1 MATVTGGT
9 AVAMTR
15 NFLQAAATKYGLTRL
30 QGELDKGDGS
40 LLLKTDLWICLSGII
55 EQAFFAGKSPAA
67 LYEAKN
73 MYKGG
78 IFGPADA
85 AAPVVKALPDL
96 DAAVSAL
103 QQFDYCFKLNAYQQ
117 VNTLLAIVVAQ
128 ITGNN
133 LQECVAKG
141 KAHLEGMIADAL
153 KNNPV
158 WNEKT
163 LKTKSPRLV
172 VPIGAA
178 GCGKSTFY
186 RELPNVVNIS
196 CDNVRY
202 LLFSSFGPCFQP
214 WESTLAWWTVNAL
227 TDHYLRAGYH
237 VFYNGV
243 NTDLEYRSPI
253 TMENPD
259 SLYAGNTYDI
269 RLVYFEPPV
278 TLTDDERK
286 ELAGINLWATKLEA
300 VDFAALSPNVR
311 KIMELIRTNF
321 ERTMARTAEIRA
333 GQRQQDPYDILYSV
347 PAAIVKLFVEQS
359 FNKPSTGQV
368 TVVPRREI
376 PDAKEREAFYRERA
390 AQVLA

>member
-1 MATVTGGT
+1 MATVTGST
-9 AVAMTR
+9 AAAMTR
-15 NFLQAAATKYGLTRL
+15 TFLQAAAAQYGLTRL

-55 EQAFFAGKSPAA
+55 EQAYFAGKTTAA

-85 AAPVVKALPDL
+85 ATPVVKALPDL

-103 QQFDYCFKLNAYQQ
+103 AQFDYCFTLNAYQQ

-128 ITGNN
+128 ITGND
-133 LQECVAKG
+133 LQACVAKG

-153 KNNPV
+153 KHNPV
-158 WNEKT
+158 WNEKN
-163 LKTKSPRLV
+163 LKTASPRLV

-227 TDHYLRAGYH
+227 TDAYLRAGYH

-278 TLTDDERK
+278 TLSADERK

-359 FNKPSTGQV
+359 FNKPEKGNV

-390 AQVLA
+390 AKVLA